1 MRHSRHVRIL
11 RIAVPLSVVVVVI
24 GGIALTV
31 LKPLRVLT
39 GVPVDVGSLVVSG
52 TKIMMQQPRLAG
64 FTRDNRRYNLVAQA
78 AAQDVTKPDMIELHG
93 INATMEMKD
102 GAVFETTAKD
112 GLYNSKTELLTLS
125 QNIVVTSSSGYKAL
139 LNEAV
144 IEVRAGR
151 VVSDKPVEVKTATW
165 TINANGME
173 VAESG
178 DVMRFDRG
186 VFVTMILEGGAKP
199 VVTSDGRKP

>member
-1 MRHSRHVRIL
+1 
-11 RIAVPLSVVVVVI
+11 
-24 GGIALTV
+24 
-31 LKPLRVLT
+31 
-39 GVPVDVGSLVVSG
+39 
-52 TKIMMQQPRLAG
+52 
-64 FTRDNRRYNLVAQA
+64 
-78 AAQDVTKPDMIELHG
+78 MIELHG

-186 VFVTMILEGGAKP
+186 VFVTMMLEGGAKP

>member
-1 MRHSRHVRIL
+1 
-11 RIAVPLSVVVVVI
+11 
-24 GGIALTV
+24 LTV